1 MVVAGILLIF
11 AFGGMKFVSNVVGF
25 GPPAYKVH
33 THMKR
38 DREREKGREEGEAP
52 EAPGSL
58 WPFSWVLG

>member
-33 THMKR
+33 TN
-38 DREREKGREEGEAP
+38 EKGPGKGKKEG
-52 EAPGSL
+52 
-58 WPFSWVLG
+58 